1 MSHKITNYGMYRVG
15 SSVLTCYLVVFRKED
30 VWTSAVARLLLEG
43 FHAFNVSLVELVG
56 GLRIRHSVRLESYF
70 NTVEQNRLMVAF
82 LMSCI

>member
-1 MSHKITNYGMYRVG
+1 MECIEL
-15 SSVLTCYLVVFRKED
+15 VLLCSLVCYLVVFRKED

-43 FHAFNVSLVELVG
+43 SHAFNMYLVELVE
-56 GLRIRHSVRLESYF
+56 GLRTRHSIWLESYF